1 MRLAS
6 KDKQAQVRALEELY
20 IDLISCVQRA
30 DVQLA
35 VSKHCKKKQLLMN
48 SGGRVERINGGF
60 IRKWGNQYVKYWLA
74 LAELRDEGPDEGSHD
89 LYRRKQRMIVRET
102 GRLIA
107 DLQIGVTSEMDE
119 TIKEMLHHEFL
130 HEGLL
135 ALPE

>member
-1 MRLAS
+1 
-6 KDKQAQVRALEELY
+6 
-20 IDLISCVQRA
+20 
-30 DVQLA
+30 
-35 VSKHCKKKQLLMN
+35 
-48 SGGRVERINGGF
+48 
-60 IRKWGNQYVKYWLA
+60 
-74 LAELRDEGPDEGSHD
+74 
-89 LYRRKQRMIVRET
+89 MIVRET

>member
-74 LAELRDEGPDEGSHD
+74 LAELRNDEVIKSSMPGEMYTVYEHYKRDEWEKYNATVTDWD
-89 LYRRKQRMIVRET
+89 L
-102 GRLIA
+102 
-107 DLQIGVTSEMDE
+107 EMYLDC
-119 TIKEMLHHEFL
+119 
-130 HEGLL
+130 
-135 ALPE
+135 LP